1 LPSQNRPEILYN
13 LFTPVSS
20 IKGVGPRIGEKI
32 ERLTGPCIIDLIWHF
47 PSGILDRSYSPDIKD
62 VETGKVVT
70 LTVNVNSHRP
80 SPINKKRIPYKVLC
94 SDKTGDVSLVFF
106 QSRKDYIQK
115 ILPVGEKRVV
125 SGNVEVFDNQLQ
137 MTHPDIITTT
147 SNLDHVKRI
156 HPVYPLTEGI
166 SQNVLGRIIHDS
178 LKQAPSM
185 PEWLDSAMVNKKS
198 WPSWINAIQNVHS
211 PINEQELN
219 PLSKAKERL
228 AYDELLARQ
237 LSIQLVRGRNSKR
250 KGLSINSKGDLRN
263 KLTDLLSFELTNSQK
278 KAIEEINNDMAS
290 KYRMLRLL
298 QGDVGSG
305 KTIVALMSI
314 LNAIEFGKQ
323 AALMAPTE
331 VLAHQHFSTIE
342 PLLRELDITCVVL
355 TGKDKGKSRK
365 KILENIAN
373 GSTSLI
379 IGTHALFQQEL
390 IFYDLGIAVVDEQQR
405 FGVHQRLLLANKGKA
420 VDVLLM
426 TATPIP
432 RTLMLAFYG
441 ELEEST
447 LTEKPKGHNPVDTRL
462 ISLNRI
468 EDVYKAIGRKLSK
481 GAKIFWVCPLIEE
494 SKKLDISAATD
505 RHKELQSIFGDNVGL
520 IHGQM
525 SQEKKLHTM
534 SKFATSKMGVDKN
547 NTDSL
552 DLLVSTT
559 VIEVGVDI
567 PEASIMVI
575 EHAERFGLS
584 QLHQLRGRIGRDGQ
598 KSTCLLLYSNNLGET
613 AKSRL
618 TILRNTNDGFLI
630 AEEDLKLRGSG
641 DLLGTQ
647 QSGFPEFRVASIE
660 DHKHLLPLARDE
672 AKLLISRDPTLTS
685 SRGNALKTL
694 LYLFQSDDSIRL
706 IQAG

>member
-1 LPSQNRPEILYN
+1 MPSQNRPEILYN
-13 LFTPVSS
+13 LFSSVSS
-20 IKGVGPRIGEKI
+20 LQGVGPRIGEKI
-32 ERLTGPCIIDLIWHF
+32 EKLTGPFIIDLIWHF
-47 PSGILDRSYSPDIKD
+47 PSGILDRTYSPEIKD
-62 VETGKVVT
+62 IEIGRVVT
-70 LTVNVNSHRP
+70 LTVNINSHRP
-80 SPINKKRIPYKVLC
+80 SPKNKKRIPYKVFC
-94 SDKTGDVSLVFF
+94 SDKTGDISLVFF
-106 QSRKDYIQK
+106 QSRKDYLQK
-115 ILPVGEKRVV
+115 ILPVGEIRVV
-125 SGNVEVFDNQLQ
+125 SGNVEVFDKQLQ

-147 SNLDHVKRI
+147 SHIDEVKKI
-156 HPVYPLTEGI
+156 HPVYPLTDGI
-166 SQNVLGRIIHDS
+166 SQNVLRRIINDS
-178 LKQAPSM
+178 LQLTPEI
-185 PEWLDSAMVNKKS
+185 PEWLDPALVIKKK
-198 WPSWINAIQNVHS
+198 WPSWNNAIRKTHS
-211 PINEQELN
+211 PINVKDLDPLN
-219 PLSKAKERL
+219 KARERL

-237 LSIQLVRGRNSKR
+237 ISIQLVRGRNIKR
-250 KGLSINSKGDLRN
+250 KGLSIKANGNLRK
-263 KLTDLLSFELTNSQK
+263 KLTDQLSFELTNSQK
-278 KAIEEINNDMAS
+278 RAIKEIVSDMAS
-290 KYRMLRLL
+290 KKRMLRLL

-314 LNAIEFGKQ
+314 LDAIEFGKQ

-331 VLAHQHFSTIE
+331 VLAHQHYSTIE
-342 PLLRELDITCVVL
+342 PFLKKINITCAVL

-379 IGTHALFQQEL
+379 IGTHALFQQE
-390 IFYDLGIAVVDEQQR
+390 IVFCDLGIAVVDEQQR
-405 FGVHQRLLLANKGKA
+405 FGVHQRLLLANKGIA

-441 ELEEST
+441 DLEEST

-462 ISLNRI
+462 ISLNRM
-468 EDVYKAIGRKLSK
+468 EDVYKAIGRKLSIK
-481 GAKIFWVCPLIEE
+481 AKIFWVCPLIEE
-494 SKKLDISAATD
+494 SKKLDISAATE
-505 RHKELQSIFGDNVGL
+505 RHRKLKSIFGSNVGL

-525 SQEKKLHTM
+525 SQDEKLDIM
-534 SKFATSKMGVDKN
+534 SRFSISNTGN
-547 NTDSL
+547 NNNSNAL

-598 KSTCLLLYSNNLGET
+598 RSTCLLLYSNNLGET
-613 AKSRL
+613 ARSRL
-618 TILRNTNDGFLI
+618 MILRKTNDGFLI
-630 AEEDLKLRGSG
+630 AEEDLKIRGSG

-647 QSGFPEFRVASIE
+647 QSGFPEFKVANIE
-660 DHKHLLPLARDE
+660 EHKHLLSIARDE
-672 AKLLISRDPTLTS
+672 AKLLIGKDPTLVS

-694 LYLFQSDDSIRL
+694 LYLFQCDDSIRL